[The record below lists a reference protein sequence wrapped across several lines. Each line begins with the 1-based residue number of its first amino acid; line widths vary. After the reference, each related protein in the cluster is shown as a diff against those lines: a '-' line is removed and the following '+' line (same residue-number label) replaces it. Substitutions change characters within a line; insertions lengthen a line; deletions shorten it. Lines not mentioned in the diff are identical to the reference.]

1 MTTDE
6 KLDLILDGM
15 QNMQSDIKEIQSDV
29 KTLKWAVENLD
40 QRLTS
45 IEQRMTDI
53 EKRVTDIEERVTHI
67 EERVTD
73 IEEQVA
79 DIGQRVTNIE
89 LSMENEIRFS
99 LQLLA
104 ENHSNLIDKLNQAVK
119 VSDKNMVL
127 EVQMLNFRMRLEK
140 LESAFSKFGPQAV

>member
-45 IEQRMTDI
+45 IEQRM
-53 EKRVTDIEERVTHI
+53 TDIEERVTHI

>member
-45 IEQRMTDI
+45 IEQRM
-53 EKRVTDIEERVTHI
+53 
-67 EERVTD
+67 TD

>member
-1 MTTDE
+1 M
-6 KLDLILDGM
+6 
-15 QNMQSDIKEIQSDV
+15 
-29 KTLKWAVENLD
+29 
-40 QRLTS
+40 
-45 IEQRMTDI
+45 
-53 EKRVTDIEERVTHI
+53 
-67 EERVTD
+67 TD

>member
-45 IEQRMTDI
+45 IEQRM
-53 EKRVTDIEERVTHI
+53 TDIEERVTHI

-127 EVQMLNFRMRLEK
+127 KVQMLNFRMRLEK